1 MKTLYLLFVVT
12 MFNNLLGQTAII
24 GESIN
29 NNAVSGI
36 STGGYGV
43 YGFSAESNRV
53 RGQSTG
59 ASGVSGQ
66 SDNSVGVSGNSTSS
80 YGVYGQSFSSQGV
93 NGTST
98 SSYGVV
104 GFSFQGPGA
113 RFTGQ
118 GGIAINLGGA
128 DSQWGDGSDD
138 CVISTDAG
146 STGDMIL
153 VAHDNFVIH
162 LDDDNNSTSALT
174 VFNGANNTILTLNEA
189 GNLST
194 AGTINGSS
202 DINRKENITPVMTG
216 DILEK
221 VANMPISEWQFK
233 GEEIRHI
240 GPMAQDFYTA
250 FGLGQGETTIA
261 TVDADGVALAAI
273 QALKKENDLLKEQL
287 VELQN
292 RFKEIETIVNE
303 KNKSEK

>member
-12 MFNNLLGQTAII
+12 MFCNLNGQTAII

-29 NNAVSGI
+29 NNAISGT

-43 YGFSAESNRV
+43 
-53 RGQSTG
+53 
-59 ASGVSGQ
+59 
-66 SDNSVGVSGNSTSS
+66 
-80 YGVYGQSFSSQGV
+80 
-93 NGTST
+93 
-98 SSYGVV
+98 V
-104 GFSFQGPGA
+104 GFSYTAGGA

-118 GGIAINLGGA
+118 GGIAIALGGA
-128 DSQWGDGSDD
+128 NSQWGDGTDD

-153 VAHDNFVIH
+153 VTHDNFVIH
-162 LDDDNNSTSALT
+162 LDDDNNSASGFAIH
-174 VFNGANNTILTLNEA
+174 NGTNQIIFSLDEA
-189 GNLST
+189 GNLT
-194 AGTINGSS
+194 NATTINGSS
-202 DINRKENITPVMTG
+202 DINRKENITPVETG
-216 DILEK
+216 GILEK

-273 QALKKENDLLKEQL
+273 QALKKENDLLKEEL
-287 VELQN
+287 VNLQN
-292 RFKEIETIVNE
+292 RLMRIETIVNK
-303 KNKSEK
+303 KNKSGKRSM